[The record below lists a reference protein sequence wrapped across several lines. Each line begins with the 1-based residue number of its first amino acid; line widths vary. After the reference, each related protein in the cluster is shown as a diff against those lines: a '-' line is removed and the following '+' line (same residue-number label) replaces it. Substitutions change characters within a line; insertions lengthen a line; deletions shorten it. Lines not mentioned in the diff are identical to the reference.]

1 MVPLQDQHT
10 LLFLIITPVM
20 TDQKAQSYSD
30 VLPEL
35 LMTED
40 SKQAENVLILYL
52 FWTKHWF
59 SKKHFLI
66 LREAKALNKIHPSD
80 MPQPGDQKRVTT
92 CKESFL
98 TGNS

>member
-1 MVPLQDQHT
+1 MEPLQNQHT
-10 LLFLIITPVM
+10 LQLLIIPVM
-20 TDQKAQSYSD
+20 TDLKTLSYSD

-35 LMTED
+35 LMTEGF
-40 SKQAENVLILYL
+40 KQAENVSILYL
-52 FWTKHWF
+52 FWTRHWF

-80 MPQPGDQKRVTT
+80 MPQLGDQKRATI

-98 TGNS
+98 IGSC

>member
-1 MVPLQDQHT
+1 MEPLQNLHT
-10 LLFLIITPVM
+10 LLLTTTVPVM
-20 TDQKAQSYSD
+20 TDLKALSYPG

-40 SKQAENVLILYL
+40 SKQAENVLILYP
-52 FWTKHWF
+52 FWTRHWF

-66 LREAKALNKIHPSD
+66 LREAKALKEIHPSD
-80 MPQPGDQKRVTT
+80 MPQLGDQKRETT

-98 TGNS
+98 IGMS